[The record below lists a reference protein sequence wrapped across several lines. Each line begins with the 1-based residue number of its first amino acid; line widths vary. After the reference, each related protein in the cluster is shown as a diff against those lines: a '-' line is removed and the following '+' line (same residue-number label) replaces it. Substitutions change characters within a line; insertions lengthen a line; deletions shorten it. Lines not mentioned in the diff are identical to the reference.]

1 MNESIIDY
9 LNGLLDLIGYFDKR
23 YCLIEL
29 KSEGDNVYPVHYL
42 ANGDWEKITIDQN
55 NGTTYWRKG
64 DISSSKIQND
74 LTTDVLYQW
83 TIPYRLVAYK
93 RRGDVGTDNEY
104 TADRLADVLT
114 KQLTFVNGALRNT
127 LKARKV
133 EVTVSQ
139 RSTDSAAIYAEEY
152 NPSPAKD
159 IPFKY
164 VVVALD
170 VEVIVEGRR
179 DCMDACPT
187 DNDIL
192 HAFDFCNPS
201 VIDRLTAAQ
210 QACLTTELCGAADP
224 ATLEINGVEIA
235 DIASGATRDQE
246 VHDTAGSDVGSNSSG
261 EWVVGDTTV
270 ENNATPTW
278 TTTGVAEST
287 ITLAQ
292 AKMLDSDGVT
302 EVLADYIPSASGT
315 MFTATPCAA
324 IPSIAVALDD
334 STPVIGDEIIITVTP
349 TNTTP
354 TEYIYIVEYNST
366 MELLEYSAS
375 PTCNWTVSISG
386 AFEIFVLTNESGT
399 KKVYNSATGT
409 ATGFLF
415 DNYGTADAV
424 GYSFD
429 RLRGAYSGPIVTI
442 RRSSDNAEEDFYLNA
457 SNTFDM
463 TSETSGGTSLSTWI
477 GSDSGYI
484 TTRYDQGLTAKHRTQ
499 TTQAAQPLIVD
510 AGTLVTRGGKA
521 ALYYDGTDDEF
532 ISAAAIGEADVDC
545 WYIFEPD
552 ADTIYIHQHSS
563 GSAYGLYCRDG
574 NTSTTIHSNYGSP
587 TFRADGAAIT
597 IANRNEA
604 YDKTT
609 PRKLVAHLGADLT
622 LWSTYDVGYY
632 GGGGL
637 SSTGWEQD
645 YIIYPSGGTSAGD
658 ITGIEDDINTRFS
671 LY

>member
-1 MNESIIDY
+1 MLTLNEI
-9 LNGLLDLIGYFDKR
+9 
-23 YCLIEL
+23 
-29 KSEGDNVYPVHYL
+29 V
-42 ANGDWEKITIDQN
+42 
-55 NGTTYWRKG
+55 
-64 DISSSKIQND
+64 
-74 LTTDVLYQW
+74 
-83 TIPYRLVAYK
+83 
-93 RRGDVGTDNEY
+93 
-104 TADRLADVLT
+104 
-114 KQLTFVNGALRNT
+114 KQLTDIADAHDQIAANGVGDLAEWNPTERNYPLMWVHYVGANTDEGVLSTVLRVGIFDRVHVGEEGEDVTHHEQEVLSDTQLIILDVLAYFVQGHQTEYYSLHQSDLTPATEQMDDRV
-127 LKARKV
+127 AGHFIDI
-133 EVTVSQ
+133 TVSQ
-139 RSTDSAAIYAEEY
+139 NWDFSKCQIPA
-152 NPSPAKD
+152 NFGSPASTVD
-159 IPFKY
+159 GLTLY
-164 VVVALD
+164 
-170 VEVIVEGRR
+170 
-179 DCMDACPT
+179 
-187 DNDIL
+187 
-192 HAFDFCNPS
+192 DFCDAA
-201 VIDRLTAAQ
+201 VFARLTQAQ
-210 QACLTTELCGAADP
+210 RDCLTTELCGACDDA
-224 ATLEINGVEIA
+224 
-235 DIASGATRDQE
+235 
-246 VHDTAGSDVGSNSSG
+246 
-261 EWVVGDTTV
+261 TV

-278 TTTGVAEST
+278 SQVIASGATY
-287 ITLAQ
+287 TLPQ

-375 PTCNWTVSISG
+375 PTCNWTVSVSG

-499 TTQAAQPLIVD
+499 TTQAAQPMIVD

>member
-1 MNESIIDY
+1 MLTLNEI
-9 LNGLLDLIGYFDKR
+9 
-23 YCLIEL
+23 
-29 KSEGDNVYPVHYL
+29 V
-42 ANGDWEKITIDQN
+42 
-55 NGTTYWRKG
+55 
-64 DISSSKIQND
+64 
-74 LTTDVLYQW
+74 
-83 TIPYRLVAYK
+83 
-93 RRGDVGTDNEY
+93 
-104 TADRLADVLT
+104 
-114 KQLTFVNGALRNT
+114 KQLTDIADDHDQIAAYGVGDLAEWNPTERNYPLMWVHYVGANTDEGVLSTVLRVGIFDRVHVGEEGEDVTHHEQEVLSDTQLIILDVLAYFVQGHQTEYYSLHQSDLTPATEQMDDRV
-127 LKARKV
+127 AGHFIDI
-133 EVTVSQ
+133 TVSQ
-139 RSTDSAAIYAEEY
+139 NWDFSKCQIPA
-152 NPSPAKD
+152 NFGSPASTVD
-159 IPFKY
+159 GLTLY
-164 VVVALD
+164 
-170 VEVIVEGRR
+170 
-179 DCMDACPT
+179 
-187 DNDIL
+187 
-192 HAFDFCNPS
+192 DFCDAA
-201 VIDRLTAAQ
+201 VFARLTQAQ
-210 QACLTTELCGAADP
+210 RDCLTTELCGACDDA
-224 ATLEINGVEIA
+224 
-235 DIASGATRDQE
+235 
-246 VHDTAGSDVGSNSSG
+246 
-261 EWVVGDTTV
+261 TV

-278 TTTGVAEST
+278 SQVIASGATY
-287 ITLAQ
+287 TLPQ

-375 PTCNWTVSISG
+375 PTCNWTVSVSG

-499 TTQAAQPLIVD
+499 TTQAAQPMIVD

>member
-1 MNESIIDY
+1 MLTLNEI
-9 LNGLLDLIGYFDKR
+9 
-23 YCLIEL
+23 
-29 KSEGDNVYPVHYL
+29 V
-42 ANGDWEKITIDQN
+42 
-55 NGTTYWRKG
+55 
-64 DISSSKIQND
+64 
-74 LTTDVLYQW
+74 
-83 TIPYRLVAYK
+83 
-93 RRGDVGTDNEY
+93 
-104 TADRLADVLT
+104 
-114 KQLTFVNGALRNT
+114 KQLTDIADAHDQIAAYGVGDLAEWNPTERNYPLMWVHYVGANTDEGVLSTVLRVGIFDRVHVGEEGEDVTHHEQEVLSDTQLIILDVLAYFVQGHQTEYYSLHQSDLTPATEQMDDRV
-127 LKARKV
+127 AGHFIDI
-133 EVTVSQ
+133 TVSQ
-139 RSTDSAAIYAEEY
+139 NWDFSKCQIPA
-152 NPSPAKD
+152 NFGSPASTVD
-159 IPFKY
+159 GLTLY
-164 VVVALD
+164 
-170 VEVIVEGRR
+170 
-179 DCMDACPT
+179 
-187 DNDIL
+187 
-192 HAFDFCNPS
+192 DFCDAA
-201 VIDRLTAAQ
+201 VFARLTQAQ
-210 QACLTTELCGAADP
+210 RDCLTTELCGACDDA
-224 ATLEINGVEIA
+224 
-235 DIASGATRDQE
+235 
-246 VHDTAGSDVGSNSSG
+246 
-261 EWVVGDTTV
+261 TV

-278 TTTGVAEST
+278 SQVIASGATY
-287 ITLAQ
+287 TLPQ

-375 PTCNWTVSISG
+375 PTCNWTVSVSG

-499 TTQAAQPLIVD
+499 TTQAAQPMIVD

>member
-1 MNESIIDY
+1 MLTLNEI
-9 LNGLLDLIGYFDKR
+9 
-23 YCLIEL
+23 
-29 KSEGDNVYPVHYL
+29 V
-42 ANGDWEKITIDQN
+42 
-55 NGTTYWRKG
+55 
-64 DISSSKIQND
+64 
-74 LTTDVLYQW
+74 
-83 TIPYRLVAYK
+83 
-93 RRGDVGTDNEY
+93 
-104 TADRLADVLT
+104 
-114 KQLTFVNGALRNT
+114 KQLTDIADAHDQIAAYGVGDLAEWNPTERNYPLMWVHYVGANTDEGVLSTVLRVGIFDRVHVGEEGEDVTHHEQEVLSDTQLIILDVLAYFVQGHQTEYYSLHQSDLTPATEQMDDRV
-127 LKARKV
+127 AGHFIDI
-133 EVTVSQ
+133 TVSQ
-139 RSTDSAAIYAEEY
+139 NWDFSKCQIPA
-152 NPSPAKD
+152 NFGSPASTVD
-159 IPFKY
+159 GLTLY
-164 VVVALD
+164 
-170 VEVIVEGRR
+170 
-179 DCMDACPT
+179 
-187 DNDIL
+187 
-192 HAFDFCNPS
+192 DFCDAA
-201 VIDRLTAAQ
+201 VFARLTQAQ
-210 QACLTTELCGAADP
+210 RDCLTTELCGACDDA
-224 ATLEINGVEIA
+224 
-235 DIASGATRDQE
+235 
-246 VHDTAGSDVGSNSSG
+246 
-261 EWVVGDTTV
+261 TV

-278 TTTGVAEST
+278 SQVIASGATY
-287 ITLAQ
+287 TLPQ

-375 PTCNWTVSISG
+375 PTCNWTVSVSG

-499 TTQAAQPLIVD
+499 TTQAAQPMIVD

-532 ISAAAIGEADVDC
+532 ISAAAIGDADVDC

-609 PRKLVAHLGADLT
+609 PVSYTHLT
-622 LWSTYDVGYY
+622 LPTNREV
-632 GGGGL
+632 
-637 SSTGWEQD
+637 
-645 YIIYPSGGTSAGD
+645 
-658 ITGIEDDINTRFS
+658 
-671 LY
+671 